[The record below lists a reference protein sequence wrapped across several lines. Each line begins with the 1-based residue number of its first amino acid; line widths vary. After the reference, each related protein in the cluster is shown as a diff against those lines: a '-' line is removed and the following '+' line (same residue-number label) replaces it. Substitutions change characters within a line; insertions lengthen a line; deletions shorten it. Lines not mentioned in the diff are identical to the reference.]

1 MGTVVLD
8 AGGHGEMHLYAHCR
22 RGARAGVALL
32 AINTSRTEAA
42 ALRLPAAN
50 ERYTLSADDLQSA
63 DVRLNGTTLELG
75 PNDDLPALA
84 GVATP
89 PGAIELPPAT
99 ITFLAIANAGN
110 PACD

>member
-1 MGTVVLD
+1 MGTIVLD
-8 AGGHGEMHLYAHCR
+8 AGAHKGMHLYAHCR
-22 RGARAGVALL
+22 RGARGGVALL

-42 ALRLPAAN
+42 TLRLPAAS

-63 DVRLNGTTLELG
+63 DVKLNGTELQLG
-75 PNDDLPALA
+75 PNDDLPALV
-84 GVATP
+84 GATSP
-89 PGAIELPPAT
+89 PDMIELPPAT